1 MVSNLSLE
9 GRLPGHAGALTPDQ
23 VAALKNIWLRLF
35 DLFKQPGEPYT
46 PPADSDSSS
55 QASSE
60 KQEKK
65 NGGGGWFGFGKSSSA
80 PAKDAQQ
87 DKPVFLGK
95 TADPRWM
102 SLTLEEAI
110 KLIPGEKLERTFW
123 HMVATDNP
131 DACVLRYLRARKWDA
146 DAAYRMI
153 INTLRWRLHNRVD
166 DITKLGESGLVIE
179 LNKLKP
185 QLGDDFMRQIKCGK
199 ATLGGPDK
207 SDRGIWYVKKRIMDN
222 GMGF

>member
-23 VAALKNIWLRLF
+23 VAALKKIWLRLF
-35 DLFKQPGEPYT
+35 ELFKQAGEPYT
-46 PPADSDSSS
+46 PPAADSDSSSQASS

-65 NGGGGWFGFGKSSSA
+65 NGGGGWFGFGKSSSAA

-131 DACVLRYLRARKWDA
+131 DACVLRYLRARKWDV

-185 QLGDDFMRQIKCGK
+185 QLGDDFIRQIKSGK

-207 SDRGIWYVKKRIMDN
+207 SDRGIW
-222 GMGF
+222 